1 MAYSVK
7 ADIQEILSDQELI
20 HLTDDVAPVDTI
32 DDDKITAAIKR
43 ADNQINTYLRGKA
56 SAIPIVPTPPRVTD
70 WSVLLAIQ
78 NLYQRRVNLAIPETI
93 EKGVEDVITE
103 LKGVRDGKIL
113 IDDAAGSSN
122 TASFYKGQGAGT
134 TSDKPQMFD
143 SRPDGKGVLDGYYNG
158 PDTFDGN
165 RNC

>member
-20 HLTDDVAPVDTI
+20 ELTDDVAPVDTI
-32 DDDKITAAIKR
+32 DDTKIVAAIDR

-56 SAIPIVPTPPRVTD
+56 SAIPIVPTPPRVKD
-70 WSVLLAIQ
+70 WSVLLGIQ

-93 EKGVEDVITE
+93 EKGIEDVITE

-113 IDDAAGSSN
+113 IDDSTGPSN
-122 TASFYKGQGAGT
+122 TASFYKGQGDAPIAQ
-134 TSDKPQMFD
+134 KKQQFD
-143 SRPDGKGVLDGYYNG
+143 SNPDGTGCLDQYYDG
-158 PDTFDGN
+158 PV
-165 RNC
+165 